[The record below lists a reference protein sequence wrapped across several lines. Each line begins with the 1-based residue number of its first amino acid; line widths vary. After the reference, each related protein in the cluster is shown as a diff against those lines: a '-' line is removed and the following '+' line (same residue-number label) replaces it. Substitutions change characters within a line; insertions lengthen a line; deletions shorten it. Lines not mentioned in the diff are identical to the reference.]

1 MRRLIGMTIEKQRED
16 EKSLSKFIIKEYLND
31 KTNMVRVFKQ
41 DLEDISILE
50 KDASRILLTWASDC
64 FIKIITKSR
73 DDSFSMPWIIEVNSI
88 GLKYFENNQ

>member
-1 MRRLIGMTIEKQRED
+1 MDMTIERQRED

-31 KTNMVRVFKQ
+31 NTNRIRVFKQ
-41 DLEDISILE
+41 DLKDISISE

-64 FIKIITKSR
+64 FIKIITKSK
-73 DDSFSMPWIIEVNSI
+73 DDSFTMPWIIEINSI